1 MEAEKSISVVIPCLD
16 FEDSVNQVLTSLSE
30 QTLLP
35 NEVILVDSSLNN
47 EISDL
52 KEKFKKFFKVIYLKE
67 KKAYPG
73 KARNIGVNIANSE
86 FIAFID
92 SKTVPNKHWLKL
104 VFDTYHD
111 KGVEVVF
118 GLTKYLSKSKTQELI
133 RAATFGNIGIETV
146 PGTIIKR
153 IDFHNSGGF
162 LEEVRRAED
171 IDWRYRVKKQFE
183 HYSPPSREMKFFLE
197 YSHLPES
204 VFQLFKSYFL
214 FYLQSSRVSFQSRLK
229 EIYLSFAL
237 ILSALIIPRWNF
249 YIGFKESSLYIPDI
263 TKYYLLSLIFLS
275 LLFIL
280 VNNFFRKTDTPIFKL
295 SLKLVFLIMGLYIVF
310 RWNLVIANWVEE
322 ATLYMPHITK
332 IYLFSLFFASY
343 IYRGIVQPLRR
354 DIEIKYLFP
363 FRWFLI
369 GSLGLCLDILKAPGY
384 IYGAIVSIFNL
395 DRKLD

>member
-1 MEAEKSISVVIPCLD
+1 MEANKSISVIIPCLD
-16 FEDSVNQVLTSLSE
+16 FKDSVFQVLTLLSE

-35 NEVILVDSSLNN
+35 NEVVLVDSSLNN
-47 EISDL
+47 EISNL
-52 KEKFKKFFKVIYLKE
+52 IESFKKFFKVIYHKE

-73 KARNIGVNIANSE
+73 KARNIGANIAHSE

-92 SKTVPNKHWLKL
+92 SKTLPNKNWLKL
-104 VFDTYHD
+104 AIDTYHD
-111 KGVEVVF
+111 KSVDVVF

-153 IDFHNSGGF
+153 KDFLDTGGF
-162 LEEVRRAED
+162 LQEVRRAED
-171 IDWRYRVKKQFE
+171 IDWRYRVKKQLKY
-183 HYSPPSREMKFFLE
+183 YSPPLREKKYFLE
-197 YSHLPES
+197 YSHLPDNI
-204 VFQLFKSYFL
+204 FQLFKSYFL

-249 YIGFKESSLYIPDI
+249 FIGFEESSFYIPDI
-263 TKYYLLSLIFLS
+263 TKYYLLSLIFIL

-280 VNNFFRKTDTPIFKL
+280 VNNFFRKADAPIFKFT
-295 SLKLVFLIMGLYIVF
+295 LKLVFLIMGLYIVF

-322 ATLYMPHITK
+322 ATLYLPHITK
-332 IYLFSLFFASY
+332 IYLFFLFLASY
-343 IYRGIVQPLRR
+343 IYRGVVQPLRR
-354 DIEIKYLFP
+354 DIELKYLFP
-363 FRWFLI
+363 LRWLLI
-369 GSLGLCLDILKAPGY
+369 GFLGLCLDILKAPGY
-384 IYGAIVSIFNL
+384 ILGAIISIFNL